1 MTTEEMIKALNGAIN
16 DIGAV
21 VEDLKDARDGDMDL
35 GDVNRAYL
43 SQAVRVTQEVDRV
56 LLGAA

>member
-1 MTTEEMIKALNGAIN
+1 MTTEEMIKALNGAMS

-21 VEDLKDARDGDMDL
+21 VEDLEDACDGDMDL

-43 SQAVRVTQEVDRV
+43 SQAVRVAQEVDRV
-56 LLGAA
+56 LRGAA